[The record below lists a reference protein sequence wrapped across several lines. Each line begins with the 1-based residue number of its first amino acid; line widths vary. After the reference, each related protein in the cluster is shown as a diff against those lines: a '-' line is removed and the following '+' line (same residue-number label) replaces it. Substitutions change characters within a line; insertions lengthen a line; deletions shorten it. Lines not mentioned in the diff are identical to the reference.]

1 MFNCISDSTH
11 FAKSLPWRWCMSVE
25 WIYTLFHSHVRTR
38 ILQLAVY
45 GGGTVC
51 PYIRTHAYVRM
62 YVCISLYS
70 TVHVWGLHW
79 FEILHGWTGNV
90 PTVLFRNTS
99 DFNSTSPFL
108 HSYFHSPP
116 HAPLP
121 ISILGCKNRQPR
133 LCGRGRW
140 DGSSR
145 LPQAHPAV
153 HGGLSADWPPTWPG
167 TQLAQGVQC
176 GPEVRGQPNSR
187 LVGGAEGCV
196 MCWWLCAV
204 PERAVIGW
212 HALYVR
218 KSTGVCSSTCC
229 TRVSVLVCPC
239 APRPLIYVCTYI
251 HTRHDSNFHT
261 VYVHV

>member
-1 MFNCISDSTH
+1 MVHVCQMNLH
-11 FAKSLPWRWCMSVE
+11 SLPLPRTHTHITTCCVWWWYSMSV
-25 WIYTLFHSHVRTR
+25 HAH
-38 ILQLAVY
+38 A
-45 GGGTVC
+45 C
-51 PYIRTHAYVRM
+51 IRT

-99 DFNSTSPFL
+99 WFQFNLSFSPFL
-108 HSYFHSPP
+108 FPFSSHMP
-116 HAPLP
+116 PLP
-121 ISILGCKNRQPR
+121 ISISGCENRQPR

-140 DGSSR
+140 GGSSR

-153 HGGLSADWPPTWPG
+153 HGGLPANWPPTWPG

-229 TRVSVLVCPC
+229 SRVSVLVCPC
-239 APRPLIYVCTYI
+239 AHRPLIYVCMYI
-251 HTRHDSNFHT
+251 RMYKTWFKFSYSICTCIAVYT
-261 VYVHV
+261 V